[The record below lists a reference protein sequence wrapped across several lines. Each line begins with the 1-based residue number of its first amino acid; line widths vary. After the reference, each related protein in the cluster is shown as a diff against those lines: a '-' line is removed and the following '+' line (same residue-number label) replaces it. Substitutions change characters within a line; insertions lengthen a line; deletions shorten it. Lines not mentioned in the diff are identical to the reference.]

1 MADQDKMSPDASPG
15 VANKTGVRRV
25 NKRPMYIALACVAAF
40 CLVVAYVAN
49 KRANQTA
56 AENAESTV
64 SHGGSRTTSA
74 MADEVLG
81 GGSTGLIGAPATPP
95 TLPEQTNTTAQNKPT
110 TALPSVPVAPVANP
124 DEPPVPER
132 AGAAPQQTDPE
143 LDQMRRNKA
152 RDFME
157 AVKAK
162 TQVSLPDQLGQG
174 TRASGNTPQTRDEML
189 QQIAN
194 VRRQM
199 EQNTSDPTGSYEA
212 QVQRIRSTM
221 NGGSDDSSMGSAG
234 GGDGGGMQLAAVGGS
249 PVGRNDINQFGKKGQ
264 GDRWLLDE
272 KVTAPHS
279 PYELRAGW
287 VIPGV
292 MISGINSDLP
302 GQIVGQVSQDVYDS
316 ATGKYLLIPHG
327 TRLVGTYSSDVGYG
341 QEGVMIAWQR
351 LVFPDG
357 KALDIGSMPGADM
370 AGYSGF
376 RDQVNNHYFRIF
388 GNALLLS
395 GITATIAYSQD
406 RDQNNNNSNQ
416 APNMS
421 SEMSAALG
429 QVFGQAIAQVVQKN
443 LNIAP
448 TLEIRPGYRFN
459 IMVTKDLAFTKPY
472 QSFDY

>member
-15 VANKTGVRRV
+15 VANKIGGIRRV
-25 NKRPMYIALACVAAF
+25 NKRPMYIAIGCVVSF

-49 KRANQTA
+49 KRANQGA
-56 AENAESTV
+56 QETV
-64 SHGGSRTTSA
+64 EATKQRSGSRDTSA
-74 MADEVLG
+74 MAMEVLG
-81 GGSTGLIGAPATPP
+81 GRSNGLIAAPAEPEIP
-95 TLPEQTNTTAQNKPT
+95 TAPVQPTETALVKPT
-110 TALPSVPVAPVANP
+110 TALPGVPVAPVVNP
-124 DEPPVPER
+124 DQPPVPPRVET
-132 AGAAPQQTDPE
+132 PKDPE
-143 LDQMRRNKA
+143 LDQIRRNKM
-152 RDFME
+152 RDFQE

-162 TQVSLPDQLGQG
+162 TAVSLPNQMGG
-174 TRASGNTPQTRDEML
+174 SVNGNTPQSRDEML
-189 QQIAN
+189 QEIAA

-199 EQNTSDPTGSYEA
+199 DQNGGDATANYNT
-212 QVQRIRSTM
+212 QVQQIRASM
-221 NGGSDDSSMGSAG
+221 NGGESG
-234 GGDGGGMQLAAVGGS
+234 GTGGEGMQLASAGNES
-249 PVGRNDINQFGKKGQ
+249 TSRNDLGQFAKKGQ

-302 GQIVGQVSQDVYDS
+302 GQIIGQVSQDVYDS
-316 ATGKYLLIPHG
+316 ATGNHLLIPHG
-327 TRLVGTYSSDVGYG
+327 TRLVGTYSSNVAYG
-341 QEGVMIAWQR
+341 QEGIMIAWQR

-357 KALDIGSMPGADM
+357 KALDLGSMPGTDM

-388 GNALLLS
+388 GSAFLLT
-395 GITATIAYSQD
+395 GITAGVSYSQD
-406 RDQNNNNSNQ
+406 RSQNNNNSNQ

-421 SEMSAALG
+421 SEMSSALG
-429 QVFGQAIAQVVQKN
+429 QVFGQTIAQLMQKN
-443 LNIAP
+443 MNISP
-448 TLEIRPGYRFN
+448 TLEIRSGYRFN

>member
-1 MADQDKMSPDASPG
+1 MAEQDKMSPDASPG

-25 NKRPMYIALACVAAF
+25 NKRPMYIAIGGFALF
-40 CLVVAYVAN
+40 CILVAYIAN
-49 KRANQTA
+49 KRANQGMSNTA
-56 AENAESTV
+56 ETTIQR
-64 SHGGSRTTSA
+64 GSSRDTSA
-74 MADEVLG
+74 MAMDVM
-81 GGSTGLIGAPATPP
+81 GGSTSGIIEAPTAPSEIP
-95 TLPEQTNTTAQNKPT
+95 TQDNKTQQSTNYTSIPI
-110 TALPSVPVAPVANP
+110 VPVADP
-124 DEPPVPER
+124 DQPPVP
-132 AGAAPQQTDPE
+132 PQSVTSRSNDPE
-143 LDQMRRNKA
+143 ADQIRRNKM
-152 RDFME
+152 RDFIE

-162 TQVSLPDQLGQG
+162 TEVNLPNQLGHSS
-174 TRASGNTPQTRDEML
+174 TTGNTPQTRDEML
-189 QQIAN
+189 QEIAN

-199 EQNTSDPTGSYEA
+199 EQNNAGDATASYDA
-212 QVQRIRSTM
+212 QVQRIRASM
-221 NGGSDDSSMGSAG
+221 NGVTDSNSDT
-234 GGDGGGMQLAAVGGS
+234 GMQLASVGGVS
-249 PVGRNDINQFGKKGQ
+249 VSHNDINQFGKKGQ

-272 KVTAPHS
+272 QISAPHS
-279 PYELRAGW
+279 QYELRAGW

-302 GQIVGQVSQDVYDS
+302 GQIIGQVAQDVYDS

-327 TRLVGTYSSDVGYG
+327 TRVIGTYSSDITYG

-357 KALDIGSMPGADM
+357 KALDLGSMPGADM

-406 RDQNNNNSNQ
+406 RNQNNNNSNQ

-443 LNIAP
+443 LNISP

>member
-1 MADQDKMSPDASPG
+1 MAEQDKMSPDASPG

-25 NKRPMYIALACVAAF
+25 NKRPMYIAIGGFALF
-40 CLVVAYVAN
+40 CILVAYIAN
-49 KRANQTA
+49 KRANQGMSNTA
-56 AENAESTV
+56 ETTIQR
-64 SHGGSRTTSA
+64 GSSRDTSA
-74 MADEVLG
+74 MAMDVMGE
-81 GGSTGLIGAPATPP
+81 STSGIIEAPTAPSEIPAPDAP
-95 TLPEQTNTTAQNKPT
+95 TKQSTNYTA
-110 TALPSVPVAPVANP
+110 VPVAPVADP
-124 DEPPVPER
+124 DQPPVPQRSETPR
-132 AGAAPQQTDPE
+132 QNDPE
-143 LDQMRRNKA
+143 VEQIRRNKM
-152 RDFME
+152 RDFVE

-162 TQVSLPDQLGQG
+162 TEVNLPNQPGRS
-174 TRASGNTPQTRDEML
+174 TSTAGNTPQTRDEML
-189 QQIAN
+189 QEIAN

-199 EQNTSDPTGSYEA
+199 EQNNAGDATASYDA
-212 QVQRIRSTM
+212 QVQRIRASM
-221 NGGSDDSSMGSAG
+221 NGVADSSS
-234 GGDGGGMQLAAVGGS
+234 DTGMQLASVDGVS
-249 PVGRNDINQFGKKGQ
+249 VSHNDINQFGKKGQ

-272 KVTAPHS
+272 QVSAPHS
-279 PYELRAGW
+279 QYELRAGW

-302 GQIVGQVSQDVYDS
+302 GQIIGQVAQDVYDS
-316 ATGKYLLIPHG
+316 AIGKHLLIPHG
-327 TRLVGTYSSDVGYG
+327 TRLIGTYSSDIAYG
-341 QEGVMIAWQR
+341 QERVMIAWQR

-357 KALDIGSMPGADM
+357 KALDLGSMPGTDM

-406 RDQNNNNSNQ
+406 RNQNNNNSNQ

-443 LNIAP
+443 LNISP